1 MTDAADQPL
10 GTPAPATAADAAAP
24 DVAAALQGRMRRALW
39 LMGGIVAALLAIS
52 TIVQI
57 DGAVVGSGQ
66 LSVQSRVK
74 TISHPTGGILSRLL
88 VRDGDRVRENDVI
101 MEFATDVSGPSS
113 ELSNQSLGQLLARQA
128 RLDAERSGSSQLRW
142 PAGFPPPADAE
153 SQTALAQERRLLQL
167 RATEMVSNRR
177 LLDERISQF
186 NQLNQSYRVQID
198 SARRQLEI
206 IQPELAGL
214 RALYE
219 KRLVTVNRLNQLERQ
234 AVELEGSIGALEAN
248 IAQTNARISEVR
260 EQKLTIEQSRR
271 AEAGAELAQV
281 AAAIADQ
288 RIRIADAD
296 DRFARSVVRAPASGV
311 IEKLGFTTIGSAVPG
326 GQPIAQVVPDKDA
339 LIVEASVRPSDID
352 QLKVGQPARVM
363 FPTLEQNVTPE
374 LAGKLVYLAA
384 DASDDGKG
392 GPPYFRIR
400 VELAPTAGELPIQRQ
415 LRAGLPAEVFLRTGS
430 RSLMSY
436 LLKPLLDQIN
446 HAFRQ

>member
-1 MTDAADQPL
+1 MTDAQDQPT
-10 GTPAPATAADAAAP
+10 GTPAAAAANVSSP
-24 DVAAALQGRMRRALW
+24 DVAAALATRMRRALW
-39 LMGGIVAALLAIS
+39 LMAGIIAALLAIS

-57 DGAVVGSGQ
+57 DGAVVGSGA
-66 LSVQSRVK
+66 LSAESRVK
-74 TISHPTGGILSRLL
+74 TIAHPTGGILSRLL
-88 VRDGDRVRENDVI
+88 VRDGDRVRENDIV

-113 ELSNQSLGQLLARQA
+113 ELSNQSLDQLLARQA
-128 RLDAERSGSSQLRW
+128 RLEAERSGSSQMRW
-142 PAGFPPPADAE
+142 PAGYPPPADDEAR
-153 SQTALAQERRLLQL
+153 SALVQERRLLQL
-167 RATEMVSNRR
+167 RQSEMTGNRR

-186 NQLNQSYRVQID
+186 NQLNQSYRVQIS

-214 RALYE
+214 RQLYE

-281 AAAIADQ
+281 DAAIADQ

-296 DRFARSVVRAPASGV
+296 DRFSRSVVRAPAAGV
-311 IEKLGFTTIGSAVPG
+311 IEKLAFTTIGSAVPG
-326 GQPIAQVVPDKDA
+326 GTPIAQIVPDKDA

-352 QLKVGQPARVM
+352 QLKVGQPARIM

-374 LAGKLVYLAA
+374 LAGKLIYLAA
-384 DASDDGKG
+384 DATDDGRG
-392 GPPYFRIR
+392 GPPFFRIR
-400 VELAPTAGELPIQRQ
+400 VELPVTTRNMPIHTQ

>member
-1 MTDAADQPL
+1 MTDAQDQPT
-10 GTPAPATAADAAAP
+10 GTPAAAAASVSSPDVTAALAT
-24 DVAAALQGRMRRALW
+24 RMRRALW
-39 LMGGIVAALLAIS
+39 LMVGIIAALLAIS
-52 TIVQI
+52 TVVQI
-57 DGAVVGSGQ
+57 DGAVVGSGA
-66 LSVQSRVK
+66 LSAELRVK
-74 TISHPTGGILSRLL
+74 TIAHPTGGILSRLL
-88 VRDGDRVRENDVI
+88 VRDGDRVRENDIV

-113 ELSNQSLGQLLARQA
+113 ELSNQSLDQLLARQA
-128 RLDAERSGSSQLRW
+128 RLDAERSGRSQMRW
-142 PAGFPPPADAE
+142 PAGYPPPADDEARA
-153 SQTALAQERRLLQL
+153 ALAQERRLLQL
-167 RATEMVSNRR
+167 RQSEMTGNRR

-186 NQLNQSYRVQID
+186 NELNQSYRVQIS

-214 RALYE
+214 RQLYE

-281 AAAIADQ
+281 DAAIADQ

-296 DRFARSVVRAPASGV
+296 DRFSRSVVRAPAAGV
-311 IEKLGFTTIGSAVPG
+311 IEKLAFTTIGSAVPG
-326 GQPIAQVVPDKDA
+326 GTPIAQIVPDKDA

-352 QLKVGQPARVM
+352 QLKVGQPARIM

-374 LAGKLVYLAA
+374 LAGKLIYLAA
-384 DASDDGKG
+384 DATDDGRG

-400 VELAPTAGELPIQRQ
+400 VELPVTTRNMPIHTQ

>member
-1 MTDAADQPL
+1 MTDAQDQPT
-10 GTPAPATAADAAAP
+10 GTPAAAAVSVSSPDVTAALAT
-24 DVAAALQGRMRRALW
+24 RMRRALW
-39 LMGGIVAALLAIS
+39 LMVGIIAALLAIS

-57 DGAVVGSGQ
+57 DGAVVGSGA
-66 LSVQSRVK
+66 LSAESRVK
-74 TISHPTGGILSRLL
+74 TIAHPTGGILSRLL
-88 VRDGDRVRENDVI
+88 VRDGDRVRANDIV

-113 ELSNQSLGQLLARQA
+113 ELSNQSLDQLLARQA
-128 RLDAERSGSSQLRW
+128 RLDAERSGRSQMRW
-142 PAGFPPPADAE
+142 PAGYPPPADDEARA
-153 SQTALAQERRLLQL
+153 ALAQERRLLQL
-167 RATEMVSNRR
+167 RQSEMTGNRR

-186 NQLNQSYRVQID
+186 NELNQSYRVQIN

-214 RALYE
+214 RQLYE

-281 AAAIADQ
+281 DAAIADQ

-296 DRFARSVVRAPASGV
+296 DRFSRSVVRAPAAGV
-311 IEKLGFTTIGSAVPG
+311 IEKLAFTTIGSAVPG
-326 GQPIAQVVPDKDA
+326 GTPIAQIVPDKDA

-352 QLKVGQPARVM
+352 QLKVGQPARIM

-374 LAGKLVYLAA
+374 LAGKLIYLAA
-384 DASDDGKG
+384 DATDDGRG
-392 GPPYFRIR
+392 GPPFFRIR
-400 VELAPTAGELPIQRQ
+400 VELPVTTRNMPIHTQ